1 MGKSD
6 DSKRIEDKRRRP
18 YEKPKATKL
27 TAEEAKLKL
36 IDHVSR
42 GDEGAKD
49 LLEMMFPQEA
59 KKFSTREKKPA

>member
-6 DSKRIEDKRRRP
+6 DSKREDKRRKP

-27 TAEEAKLKL
+27 TAEKAKLKL
-36 IDHVSR
+36 VDHVSR
-42 GDEGAKD
+42 GDEGAKG
-49 LLEMMFPQEA
+49 LLEMMFLQEA